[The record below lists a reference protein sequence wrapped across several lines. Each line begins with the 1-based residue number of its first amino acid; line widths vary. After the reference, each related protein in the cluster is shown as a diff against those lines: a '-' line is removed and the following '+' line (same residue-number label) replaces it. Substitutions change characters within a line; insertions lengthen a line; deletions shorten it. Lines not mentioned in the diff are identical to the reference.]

1 MTLEYKILWFEDIV
15 TSFNAKKRLI
25 KRVIEDLGFVFV
37 EPRNEIDDAN
47 LDTIDFQ
54 LYDLIIADLGLANGT
69 KGSTI
74 LETIR
79 EKGVYTEVVF
89 YSSNGEQYVRN
100 ELSNFQIDGA
110 YCADRENDDFIDK
123 VGKVIFTTIKKVQD
137 LNNIRGLIMAETSD
151 IDKKMLKII
160 QLIITKNAFGLRDE
174 LTENI
179 FTNVRCK
186 VNGKKNNFDGYDR
199 NRNVNNV
206 MKDSVMFDAFEK
218 LKVIQFIFDSVDHLI
233 AQAYKND
240 KFKVSYSEI
249 TRRRNLLGHETQNLN
264 GGRITIGTGD
274 AAFEFNDD
282 FCIDMRKKVK
292 KHGDDLDE
300 FLNTVEAM

>member
-1 MTLEYKILWFEDIV
+1 MTLDYKILWFEDIV
-15 TSFNAKKRLI
+15 TSFNAKKRLV
-25 KRVIEDLGFVFV
+25 KRVVEDLGFVFA

-47 LDTIDFQ
+47 LDEIDFQ
-54 LYDLIIADLGLANGT
+54 SYDLIIADLGLANGT

-89 YSSNGEQYVRN
+89 YSSQGEAYVRN
-100 ELSNFQIDGA
+100 ELTNFQIDGA

-160 QLIITKNAFGLRDE
+160 QLIITKNAFGLRDT
-174 LTENI
+174 LTDNI
-179 FTNVRCK
+179 FTNVGSK
-186 VNGKKNNFDGYDR
+186 VKGKKNSYDAYF
-199 NRNVNNV
+199 NKKNVNSV

-218 LKVIQFIFDSVDHLI
+218 LKSVQFIFDSIDHLI
-233 AQAYKND
+233 TNQYKND
-240 KFKVSYSEI
+240 GFKVSYSEI

-264 GGRITIGTGD
+264 GGIITIGTGD

-282 FCIDMRKKVK
+282 FCVDMRKKVR

-300 FLNTVEAM
+300 FLKVVETM